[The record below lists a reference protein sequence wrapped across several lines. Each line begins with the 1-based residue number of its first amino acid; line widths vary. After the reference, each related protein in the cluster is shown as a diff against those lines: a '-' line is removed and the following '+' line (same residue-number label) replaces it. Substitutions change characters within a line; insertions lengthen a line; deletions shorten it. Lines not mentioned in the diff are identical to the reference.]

1 MNNSPKKIVLFVVDC
16 VSDELPLGLILS
28 KLITSDHVKFHVVH
42 GDITSD
48 YHNNPS
54 NNMIIRVKRLVHAFL
69 GNIYNYQDIREIIH
83 IVDIDGVY
91 IDDRYVLQADVERL
105 SYGDRAIRTKNTRE
119 TKKRNL
125 FKSRALNSL
134 MSTKKIKLGRTD
146 TSEVPYGLYY
156 MSCNLDHVIHNER
169 NLARELKRQKAT
181 EFADAYYEKENLFFD
196 FLNRNDILKATLY
209 SESWS
214 YLEKEFNS
222 LSRCS
227 NLALY
232 LNRFVVEDVSE

>member
-1 MNNSPKKIVLFVVDC
+1 MNNSPKKIVLFVVEGI
-16 VSDELPLGLILS
+16 SDELALGPILS

-54 NNMIIRVKRLVHAFL
+54 NNMILRVKRLVHAFL

-91 IDDRYVLQADVERL
+91 IDDRHVLQADVEHL
-105 SYGDRAIRTKNTRE
+105 SYEDRAIRTKNTRE
-119 TKKRNL
+119 IKKRNL
-125 FKSRALNSL
+125 FKSRALNIL
-134 MSTKKIKLGRTD
+134 MSTNKIKLGRTD

-181 EFADAYYEKENLFFD
+181 D
-196 FLNRNDILKATLY
+196 Y

-232 LNRFVVEDVSE
+232 LNRFVAEDSPE